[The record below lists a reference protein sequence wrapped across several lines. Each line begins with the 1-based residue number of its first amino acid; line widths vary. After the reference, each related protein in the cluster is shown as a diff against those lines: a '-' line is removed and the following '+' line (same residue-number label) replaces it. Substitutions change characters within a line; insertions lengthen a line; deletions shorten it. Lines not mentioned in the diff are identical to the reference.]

1 MHIVQLTPGSGD
13 NFYCE
18 NCLRDLTLVRAM
30 RRLGHEVTLVPM
42 YLPLEIRNP
51 TPMEAA
57 PIFFGG
63 INVYLQQ
70 KVGLFRKT
78 PMWLD
83 RWLDSPL
90 LLRPVAKLSSMTRAR
105 DLGQTT
111 LSMLEGDNGR
121 QKKEV
126 ERLVDWLKT
135 LPDKPDIIL
144 LSNALLS
151 GLAGPLRRQLGRPVV
166 CLLQDEDGFL
176 DGLGQP
182 WAQRAWE
189 KVKQN
194 TSEINHFIAV
204 SRYFAEVMT
213 DRLGLRAE
221 KVSVIMP
228 GIEVNDFRPA
238 AEPPDEPTIGFLAR
252 LCHDNGL
259 DILINA
265 LFMLRR
271 DERFRQARLM
281 VTGGSLHSDG
291 LFLRKVKRR
300 IEALSLSDF
309 VLFES
314 DYTGTARKK
323 FLNSLSVISVP
334 TRKPMAYGLFA
345 IEAMACGVPFIEPDC
360 GVFSELAQLGA
371 GVVYPQNNPVHL
383 AETLRDVL
391 SDAPRLSALR
401 RTARQTAEKVFDV
414 DHTAAQMVACF
425 QDLSGQARR
434 VRTYQ
439 EET

>member
-1 MHIVQLTPGSGD
+1 
-13 NFYCE
+13 
-18 NCLRDLTLVRAM
+18 
-30 RRLGHEVTLVPM
+30 
-42 YLPLEIRNP
+42 
-51 TPMEAA
+51 
-57 PIFFGG
+57 
-63 INVYLQQ
+63 
-70 KVGLFRKT
+70 
-78 PMWLD
+78 
-83 RWLDSPL
+83 
-90 LLRPVAKLSSMTRAR
+90 
-105 DLGQTT
+105 
-111 LSMLEGDNGR
+111 
-121 QKKEV
+121 
-126 ERLVDWLKT
+126 
-135 LPDKPDIIL
+135 
-144 LSNALLS
+144 
-151 GLAGPLRRQLGRPVV
+151 
-166 CLLQDEDGFL
+166 
-176 DGLGQP
+176 
-182 WAQRAWE
+182 
-189 KVKQN
+189 
-194 TSEINHFIAV
+194 
-204 SRYFAEVMT
+204 
-213 DRLGLRAE
+213 
-221 KVSVIMP
+221 
-228 GIEVNDFRPA
+228 
-238 AEPPDEPTIGFLAR
+238 
-252 LCHDNGL
+252 
-259 DILINA
+259 
-265 LFMLRR
+265 
-271 DERFRQARLM
+271 M